1 MNILVWTCR
10 ASIFLSCVL
19 AKTTEPKYDPIFG
32 HRIVNPISK
41 ESNKSREQRRF
52 FRKKYLDEVRNY
64 KPELHR
70 FKDAL
75 TYSEQISRRPL
86 DPHSCRKAYVQS
98 KNYTRKSIIPEYLI
112 CDSQFKIYGEDVEK
126 EALESLERRFAREKK
141 AREEKE
147 RLERRNHSRIHFER
161 EEVEGRDHTKIHLLK
176 EAERRNHSRI
186 HLEKEEVERR
196 HRTTVHPMFRT
207 RRTLP
212 TSTTEN
218 SREIIPA
225 SSRIL
230 HELEEEQNKIYT
242 GRSECSC

>member
-147 RLERRNHSRIHFER
+147 RLERRNHSRIH
-161 EEVEGRDHTKIHLLK
+161 
-176 EAERRNHSRI
+176 
-186 HLEKEEVERR
+186 LEKEEVERR